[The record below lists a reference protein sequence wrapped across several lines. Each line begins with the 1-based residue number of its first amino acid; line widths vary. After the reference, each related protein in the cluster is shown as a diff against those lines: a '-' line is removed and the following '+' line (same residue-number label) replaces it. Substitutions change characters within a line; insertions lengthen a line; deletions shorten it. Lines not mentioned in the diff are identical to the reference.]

1 VVTATNL
8 LTPIDADA
16 FTFQSV
22 ERTMDDESL
31 PDLAPVKVTRG
42 KAKP

>member
-8 LTPIDADA
+8 LTPTGADS

-22 ERTMDDESL
+22 ERTMEDESL
-31 PDLAPVKVTRG
+31 PDQAPVKVTRV
-42 KAKP
+42 KAQP